1 MMMRKRVAAAAVV
14 LSMALVAGCEVV
26 VLGAAMGG
34 GALIATDRRNSDVIL
49 ADERIEWSAQQRLRE
64 SGRWEQL
71 NVNSTSYNRIVLL
84 SGQAADE
91 ATKQFAERIVSEI
104 PGVRGVSNELT
115 VAPFSN
121 FGARSGDSFV
131 TTQVKARMVGADG
144 FNPAHVKVVTE
155 AGVVYLLGLVT
166 EREGDAAAKVAAG
179 TAGVTKVI
187 KYFEYITD
195 PTGAV
200 DRK

>member
-1 MMMRKRVAAAAVV
+1 MMMRKRVAV
-14 LSMALVAGCEVV
+14 MAMALAMSLVAGCEVLV
-26 VLGAAMGG
+26 IGAAMGG

-71 NVNSTSYNRIVLL
+71 NVNVTSYNRIVLL

-91 ATKQFAERIVSEI
+91 ATKQFAERLVSEI
-104 PGVRGVSNELT
+104 PGVRGVSNELNL
-115 VAPFSN
+115 AAFSN
-121 FGARSGDSFV
+121 FGARSGDGFV
-131 TTQVKARMVGADG
+131 TTQVKARMVGTSD

-155 AGVVYLLGLVT
+155 SGVVYLLGLVT

-179 TAGVTKVI
+179 TSGVTKVV